1 MAPPRLHERGEFA
14 AGRFAEPTIAKLL
27 NTVGDG
33 ANEQVSA
40 EPRWLPAV
48 EAPPLLAEFVRT
60 EREKSLEELRHLCV
74 ANRPNCFDHGN

>member
-1 MAPPRLHERGEFA
+1 MKLGWPAKTPVAIDLRLRSEY
-14 AGRFAEPTIAKLL
+14 
-27 NTVGDG
+27 
-33 ANEQVSA
+33 
-40 EPRWLPAV
+40 